1 MKKIF
6 FLIELAFVIG
16 CFTLEG
22 CTLLEQAGK
31 HLTEPE
37 QQTIRLELPAWP
49 DYLPELTGWQIE
61 LQQAGNSKIIDATS
75 LSIRVPR
82 NKPLC
87 IIAQPLVL
95 QSTAYKSGFFKCA
108 GGLYPYMYSSEQE
121 TLKLT
126 WQGGFAAT
134 LMKSIIISGEKA
146 GYSQEFTQQ
155 TIAQFNWERLVEIL
169 EENQAQ
175 QEPPW
180 YNPWLLNMQQ
190 VLEGIA
196 WHNFS
201 ATKLKMSGTLDV
213 ELEFPVFSS
222 YIPENEKIRESEA
235 QGQRCVT
242 IKKDNPSLFA
252 LADGQFS
259 TGILIYGTSV
269 KNISLEFISLPIYIN
284 EEI

>member
-6 FLIELAFVIG
+6 FLIELTFVIG

-31 HLTEPE
+31 HLMEPE
-37 QQTIRLELPAWP
+37 QQTIRLELPAWS
-49 DYLPELTGWQIE
+49 DYLPELAGWQIE
-61 LQQAGNSKIIDATS
+61 LQQAGNSRIIDASS

-95 QSTAYKSGFFKCA
+95 QSTAYKSCFFKCA

-134 LMKSIIISGEKA
+134 LMKSIISSGLQA

-222 YIPENEKIRESEA
+222 YIPENEKIRESET

-252 LADGQFS
+252 LDDGQFS